1 MSKPN
6 TLLCTIGV
14 SLFYPNLSNL
24 AKETQT
30 DPILCSLSEAYADAV
45 QEQQRKIDMKSA
57 RRVPY
62 SRMGRKWGAYY
73 MIWTQLIGSAARKL
87 IL

>member
-24 AKETQT
+24 ANEQQT
-30 DPILCSLSEAYADAV
+30 DSNLSALVVV
-45 QEQQRKIDMKSA
+45 QC
-57 RRVPY
+57 
-62 SRMGRKWGAYY
+62 
-73 MIWTQLIGSAARKL
+73 
-87 IL
+87 